1 LQSSLRYRVLTMSDV
16 DTALAEIDRIR
27 AQLAAST
34 RFQGFTP
41 AIGAITSV
49 FALILAALQS
59 AHTDPSATMV
69 EMLVQWVLL
78 AIICACL
85 IGADAVVRA
94 RRLHRAMA
102 DTMINTTLRQ
112 FLPVGAAGTIAAIV
126 ILLRAPG
133 WAAILPGLWQ
143 LLIGIGILAAL
154 PALPR
159 LLVWGAGWYF
169 VAGTAS
175 LLVGAGATDIS
186 PWVMGL
192 PFGIGQLLIAALL
205 HAAIRE
211 ERHG

>member
-1 LQSSLRYRVLTMSDV
+1 MRDV
-16 DTALAEIDRIR
+16 DTALSEIDRIR

-41 AIGAITSV
+41 AIAATTGLLAV
-49 FALILAALQS
+49 ALATAQS
-59 AHTDPSATMV
+59 AGLDPSQTPV
-69 EMLVQWVLL
+69 ETLVQWVLL

-102 DTMINTTLRQ
+102 DTMISTTLRQ
-112 FLPVGAAGTIAAIV
+112 FLPVGAAGAIAAIV
-126 ILLRAPG
+126 ILSRAPG

-154 PALPR
+154 SALPR
-159 LLVWGAGWYF
+159 QLAWGAGWYF
-169 VAGTAS
+169 VAGTVS
-175 LLVGAGATDIS
+175 LMVGAGATHVP
-186 PWVMGL
+186 PWIMGL

-205 HAAIRE
+205 HAAVRE